1 MVAAARKAGRALIRD
16 FGELENLQ
24 VSLKGPADFVST
36 ADERTERILI
46 EELSR
51 ARPGYAFLGEETGS
65 SDGPDKSHRFIID
78 PIDGTT
84 NFLHGIPI
92 FAISIALER
101 EGQLVSAVVFN
112 PVTDEMYVA
121 EKGHG
126 AYLNDKRLRVA
137 ARKSPK
143 EALFATGIPFM
154 GRPGHERFLAELK
167 AVMAE
172 ARRASAA
179 AARPRWTSPAWPP
192 GRFDGFWERG
202 LNAWDMAAGILLVR
216 EAGGVVTRPGRAA
229 RGRWRPGDM
238 LASNE
243 ALHPQFLKLLTEA
256 GRATRVEGDKPAIMV
271 ARQNRLRPIRIDAT
285 HFRPDWPCRSAAS
298 RRPAAQMY
306 PGEDVTVNPSAA
318 GRRCCSIPAA
328 NMPASCARCASRA
341 KPSDRST
348 CICHRIASRAH
359 HGRDDRRTR
368 PQLKPCR
375 SRRRT
380 GAALDRA

>member
-1 MVAAARKAGRALIRD
+1 MPYLSPALNVMVSAARKAARGLIRD

-36 ADERTERILI
+36 ADERTERILV

-51 ARPGYAFLGEETGS
+51 ARPGYAILGEESGS
-65 SDGPDKSHRFIID
+65 GGGPDKSHRFIID

-126 AYLNDKRLRVA
+126 AYLNNKRLRVA

-143 EALFATGIPFM
+143 EALFATGIPFL

-167 AVMAE
+167 AVMAITPGV
-172 ARRASAA
+172 RRCGAASLDLACVAA
-179 AARPRWTSPAWPP
+179 

-202 LNAWDMAAGILLVR
+202 LNAWDMAGGILLVR
-216 EAGGVVTRPGRAA
+216 EAGGVVTDMDGGVRPMELGHILVA
-229 RGRWRPGDM
+229 
-238 LASNE
+238 NE

-256 GRATRVEGDKPAIMV
+256 GKGYEG
-271 ARQNRLRPIRIDAT
+271 
-285 HFRPDWPCRSAAS
+285 
-298 RRPAAQMY
+298 
-306 PGEDVTVNPSAA
+306 
-318 GRRCCSIPAA
+318 
-328 NMPASCARCASRA
+328 
-341 KPSDRST
+341 
-348 CICHRIASRAH
+348 
-359 HGRDDRRTR
+359 
-368 PQLKPCR
+368 
-375 SRRRT
+375 
-380 GAALDRA
+380 